1 MVRAL
6 RSFPLLDGF
15 RGAPRADVAAVED
28 VLVRLSALA
37 GAHPEIAEVDC
48 NPLIAGPDGAIV
60 VDARVRVTAAP
71 ALRGRSRRSTADQ
84 TSTSPCSIA

>member
-1 MVRAL
+1 MVRAP

-15 RGAPRADVAAVED
+15 RGAPRADVRAVED

-48 NPLIAGPDGAIV
+48 NPLVAGPDGAIV
-60 VDARVRVTAAP
+60 VDARVRVAAAP
-71 ALRGRSRRSTADQ
+71 AARPFPSLDR
-84 TSTSPCSIA
+84 